1 MRKSLTRQKYRMLLE
16 ILGRS
21 KEPLSSYQILKK
33 MGDLQDKY
41 VYEMLE
47 ELYHRPVY
55 PCFIWDKIPDDK
67 NERNKFIDILRDV
80 FNLAWIKNQD
90 SSCSNNYNNDDDM
103 LFEKSRDNK
112 VLTISRGKHIRIK
125 AKVDYYTNEL
135 PTGTLRIFLNDEEKE
150 HGHITVNSMEGKMYL
165 MTVPRGPLML
175 VPIRNSVTKLIMKDL
190 DKNLVPITYLNQSLK
205 VKSSRDVSRKINEI
219 TSLTEKIYVNEI
231 IYINHT
237 TAHSEQIVK
246 LRHEISNI
254 ETNKRNWRY
263 SLNIRGFILYLLG
276 EIESQKQKKGNAEKK
291 GRIHNIRIT
300 KVLENL
306 SKYYTKEFPF
316 LLYYDDFKNEYE
328 QLAELQTV
336 STNFEIKLLKEIA
349 EELQYQVHTASNDFL
364 KYWVTRRFSGGITYY
379 FTTRFSTEFG
389 DVDQTL
395 KYLSFAKLKEYMLTN
410 LSIISGYLGNEYREM
425 NGKSDQVTKVQL
437 PVYY

>member
-1 MRKSLTRQKYRMLLE
+1 
-16 ILGRS
+16 
-21 KEPLSSYQILKK
+21 
-33 MGDLQDKY
+33 
-41 VYEMLE
+41 
-47 ELYHRPVY
+47 
-55 PCFIWDKIPDDK
+55 
-67 NERNKFIDILRDV
+67 
-80 FNLAWIKNQD
+80 
-90 SSCSNNYNNDDDM
+90 
-103 LFEKSRDNK
+103 
-112 VLTISRGKHIRIK
+112 
-125 AKVDYYTNEL
+125 
-135 PTGTLRIFLNDEEKE
+135 
-150 HGHITVNSMEGKMYL
+150 
-165 MTVPRGPLML
+165 
-175 VPIRNSVTKLIMKDL
+175 
-190 DKNLVPITYLNQSLK
+190 
-205 VKSSRDVSRKINEI
+205 
-219 TSLTEKIYVNEI
+219 
-231 IYINHT
+231 
-237 TAHSEQIVK
+237 
-246 LRHEISNI
+246 
-254 ETNKRNWRY
+254 
-263 SLNIRGFILYLLG
+263 LNIRGFILYLLG

-364 KYWVTRRFSGGITYY
+364 KYWVTQRFSGGITYY
-379 FTTRFSTEFG
+379 FTTRFSTEYCV
-389 DVDQTL
+389 VDQTL